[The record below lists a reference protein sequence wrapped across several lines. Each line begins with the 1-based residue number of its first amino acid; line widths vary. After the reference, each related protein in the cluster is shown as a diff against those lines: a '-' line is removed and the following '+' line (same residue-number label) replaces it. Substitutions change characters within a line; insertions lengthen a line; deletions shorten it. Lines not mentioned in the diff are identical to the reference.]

1 MTPSDLSLFRF
12 GRRYELRR
20 GEGVE
25 GEVRR
30 RGFLRPR
37 YEGEIAGRTWH
48 FGKLGAPVSG
58 IRDPEDRERASL
70 ALTER
75 GRRLT
80 VDDEPIPEGV
90 LLRRSMPAS
99 RRPRIQASS
108 LRLQPVGREDRRNV
122 TVAELTEG
130 DGDWPGSDP
139 VVVEALG
146 RLTICVIRVAEIDD
160 RALRQFNR
168 LT

>member
-1 MTPSDLSLFRF
+1 MTLE
-12 GRRYELRR
+12 Y
-20 GEGVE
+20 
-25 GEVRR
+25 
-30 RGFLRPR
+30 
-37 YEGEIAGRTWH
+37 AGDGSRAWID
-48 FGKLGAPVSG
+48 A
-58 IRDPEDRERASL
+58 EER
-70 ALTER
+70 
-75 GRRLT
+75 
-80 VDDEPIPEGV
+80 
-90 LLRRSMPAS
+90 LL
-99 RRPRIQASS
+99 